1 MSDLNKKAEIRPD
14 YTTLQGYLSQL
25 HKKEGVLGNAYDE
38 TASEYQKQLKV
49 IIDRLTA
56 LTGNDYS
63 EFGVQMQGVRN
74 PHSTA
79 RQVIEMEVYAFKM
92 SGLILRLYGQFFYDE
107 RNPLDGTPSTVINS
121 NQSQSQQV
129 DIKLLLDVS
138 SRIDEKLK
146 KTEDPTEK
154 SFLSKMKEGLTAVS
168 SYADLISLATK
179 TATTVGLTLDKAL
192 ALIT

>member
-25 HKKEGVLGNAYDE
+25 HKKEGILGNVYDE

-49 IIDRLTA
+49 IIDRLTV

-63 EFGVQMQGVRN
+63 EFIVPMQGVRN

-79 RQVIEMEVYAFKM
+79 RQMIEMEVYAFKM

-138 SRIDEKLK
+138 SKIDEKLK
-146 KTEDPTEK
+146 QTKDPTEK
-154 SFLSKMKEGLTAVS
+154 SFLSKMKEGLTAVG

-192 ALIT
+192 ALII